1 MSCISIFAKLAETI
15 PKVSSFVTFATLC
28 EVSSFATLCEV
39 SSFTTLCEVS
49 SSMRENRVTV
59 ESSIACVVS
68 ESSEIYFAQPLLV
81 WNMGEN
87 KVGVIKYN
95 TLTASGRWTLEE
107 IKIEELL

>member
-1 MSCISIFAKLAETI
+1 MSCVSIFAKLAEPV
-15 PKVSSFVTFATLC
+15 PKVSSFVILGD
-28 EVSSFATLCEV
+28 
-39 SSFTTLCEVS
+39 VS
-49 SSMRENRVTV
+49 SSIWGNRVIV

-81 WNMGEN
+81 WKMGEN

-107 IKIEELL
+107 IEIEELL